1 MEASEEI
8 SRAVRRARNAL
19 RRLEP
24 KTQRAATRLTF
35 ASRKIRREPDAHAL
49 RSTIPNLPEM
59 NRANRDGSVAAVQS
73 GGQQCFEPLIIQVLQ
88 NSINDSS
95 QGAL

>member
-1 MEASEEI
+1 MLTRCA
-8 SRAVRRARNAL
+8 
-19 RRLEP
+19 
-24 KTQRAATRLTF
+24 QRFPIFR
-35 ASRKIRREPDAHAL
+35 
-49 RSTIPNLPEM
+49 EM
-59 NRANRDGSVAAVQS
+59 NCANRDGSVAAVQS

>member
-24 KTQRAATRLTF
+24 KTQRAAPRLTF

-49 RSTIPNLPEM
+49 RSTIPNLPGNELCESRWFRRRRPKQ
-59 NRANRDGSVAAVQS
+59 RATMFRAAHYPGVAE
-73 GGQQCFEPLIIQVLQ
+73 F
-88 NSINDSS
+88 DK
-95 QGAL
+95 